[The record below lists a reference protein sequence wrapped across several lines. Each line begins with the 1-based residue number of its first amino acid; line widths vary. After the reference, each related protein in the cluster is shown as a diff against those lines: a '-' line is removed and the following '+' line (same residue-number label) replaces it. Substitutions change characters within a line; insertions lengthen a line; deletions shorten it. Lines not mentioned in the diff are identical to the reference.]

1 MKDAGTALMGVGTGV
16 GRTRAAD
23 AAVAA
28 ISSPL
33 LDFPIQ
39 KAKRIVFNIV
49 GGEDMGLQEIN
60 EASEVIYENADDN
73 ANIIFGALVDPAMG
87 DEISITVLA
96 CDFDEAT
103 VTQGA
108 VNALRDELTDEGS
121 GERNPNFY
129 KERRRNTQSPLGPD
143 ATLEETRVAI
153 TRGFKKPGQP
163 LSSDGRGKKRK
174 GLRNFLRKFIGG

>member
-1 MKDAGTALMGVGTGV
+1 MGVGTGV
-16 GRTRAAD
+16 GKHRASD

-73 ANIIFGALVDPAMG
+73 ANIIFGALVDPAMKE
-87 DEISITVLA
+87 EISITVLA
-96 CDFDEAT
+96 CDFDETAIAKADAEDLEG
-103 VTQGA
+103 VPDE
-108 VNALRDELTDEGS
+108 RD
-121 GERNPNFY
+121 PNFY
-129 KERRRNTQSPLGPD
+129 KIRRKNTLSPLGPD
-143 ATLEETRVAI
+143 ATLEETRIAI
-153 TRGFKKPGQP
+153 TRGFRKPPPVEG
-163 LSSDGRGKKRK
+163 SADSDGGGKKKK
-174 GLRNFLRKFIGG
+174 GLRRFFQKLIGGGDK

>member
-1 MKDAGTALMGVGTGV
+1 M
-16 GRTRAAD
+16 
-23 AAVAA
+23 AA

-39 KAKRIVFNIV
+39 RAKRIVFNIV

-73 ANIIFGALVDPAMG
+73 ANIIFGALVDPTMG

-96 CDFDEAT
+96 CDFDEA
-103 VTQGA
+103 VTANVLKSSSFMEGGDDDM
-108 VNALRDELTDEGS
+108 NASLDERD
-121 GERNPNFY
+121 PNFY
-129 KERRRNTQSPLGPD
+129 RDRRKNTSSPLGPD

-153 TRGFKKPGQP
+153 TRGFKKPEG
-163 LSSDGRGKKRK
+163 LNKDADDDGKKRK
-174 GLRNFLRKFIGG
+174 GIRRFLRKFMGR

>member
-1 MKDAGTALMGVGTGV
+1 MGVGTGV

-73 ANIIFGALVDPAMG
+73 ANIIFGALVDPSMEE
-87 DEISITVLA
+87 EISITVLA
-96 CDFDEAT
+96 CDFDDADTAQVE
-103 VTQGA
+103 
-108 VNALRDELTDEGS
+108 ALRDGAENGT
-121 GERNPNFY
+121 GERDPNFY

-153 TRGFKKPGQP
+153 TRGFKKPGQ
-163 LSSDGRGKKRK
+163 SSGGEGDGGGKKRK
-174 GLRNFLRKFIGG
+174 ALRRFWRRIVGGGD